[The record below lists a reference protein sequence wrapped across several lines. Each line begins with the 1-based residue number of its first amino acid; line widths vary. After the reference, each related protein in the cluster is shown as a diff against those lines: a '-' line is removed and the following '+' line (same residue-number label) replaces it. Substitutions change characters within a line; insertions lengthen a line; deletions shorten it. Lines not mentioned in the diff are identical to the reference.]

1 MAHTPAI
8 WVLLGLAVALYGFTP
23 RLIGLTWAVFGWGTA
38 LSMFGDMMQLDDGL
52 LGTSVFRHVGQ
63 YPAQE
68 ISWAAVGVLTVIAVI
83 LTAIGAV
90 GFRRRDL
97 ITA

>member
-1 MAHTPAI
+1 MFA
-8 WVLLGLAVALYGFTP
+8 
-23 RLIGLTWAVFGWGTA
+23 WGTA
-38 LSMFGDMMQLDDGL
+38 LSLFGDMLQLDDGVL
-52 LGTSVFRHVGQ
+52 ATSVFRHVGQ

-68 ISWAAVGVLTVIAVI
+68 ISWLAVGALAAVAVA
-83 LTAIGAV
+83 LVVVGML